1 ECGNILKE
9 LMNQPAGWV
18 FSEPVDPVKL
28 HIPDYFSIVSKPM
41 DLGTFYDDVKLTC
54 ANAILYNPG
63 WNRVHHLAK
72 QLDSLFCK
80 RWKKFEADRKRK
92 KDSDHT
98 QCVRKRSKKDLSTG
112 QGFCI
117 KPCTVGAGSKDDSTP
132 AASSA
137 SVANVQK
144 RKKDSV
150 DDSKLDSTKAA
161 AAAPIIMSTSNVE
174 EMSLNISLRAA
185 MLRSRFAETIL
196 KAKHQLHKG
205 SNEERERIEEEF
217 RASQKEDLKTRR
229 KIERMALEH
238 MEKSVSINDDN
249 AHLLKELESLCGDS
263 AYDLFYGKVTTTNN
277 CVVVNPLEKL
287 GLYLKEDDY
296 YYFEDKEQ
304 DRALLVIEDE
314 LEEGEIQ
321 MCPKRGLRD
330 AMMKRRFADTIFK
343 GKHQLQHKGSINEE
357 RQELEKKIRIKLER
371 ERIEKEF

>member
-1 ECGNILKE
+1 MLSHTRKRMRESLFRTNVSARVAKNRKLDPIMKVECGNILKE
-9 LMNQPAGWV
+9 LMNHPAGWV

-41 DLGTFYDDVKLTC
+41 DLGTVKGKLDIYSCADEFFDDVKLTF

-80 RWKKFEADRKRK
+80 RWKRFEADRKRK

-98 QCVRKRSKKDLSTG
+98 QCVRKRSKKDLSSSG

-117 KPCTVGAGSKDDSTP
+117 QPCTVGAGSKDNSTP
-132 AASSA
+132 AASCA

-150 DDSKLDSTKAA
+150 DDCVGKQKQKDSAA
-161 AAAPIIMSTSNVE
+161 ASIIMSASNVE
-174 EMSLNISLRAA
+174 EMSLKISLRAA
-185 MLRSRFAETIL
+185 TLKSRFAETIL
-196 KAKHQLHKG
+196 KAKYQLQQHKG
-205 SNEERERIEEEF
+205 STEER
-217 RASQKEDLKTRR
+217 QVGKG
-229 KIERMALEH
+229 
-238 MEKSVSINDDN
+238 N
-249 AHLLKELESLCGDS
+249 ELESVCGDS
-263 AYDLFYGKVTTTNN
+263 AYDLFYGRVTTSSN

-296 YYFEDKEQ
+296 YYFEDEEQ

-314 LEEGEIQ
+314 LEEGEI
-321 MCPKRGLRD
+321 R
-330 AMMKRRFADTIFK
+330 
-343 GKHQLQHKGSINEE
+343 
-357 RQELEKKIRIKLER
+357 
-371 ERIEKEF
+371 

>member
-1 ECGNILKE
+1 MLSHTRKRMRENTRINVSVRVAKNRKLDPILKVECGNILKE
-9 LMNQPAGWV
+9 LMNHPAGWV

-41 DLGTFYDDVKLTC
+41 DLGTVKGKLNIYSCADEFFDDVKLTF

-63 WNRVHHLAK
+63 WNQVHHLAK

-92 KDSDHT
+92 KDSDT
-98 QCVRKRSKKDLSTG
+98 QCVRKKLKKDLSTG

-117 KPCTVGAGSKDDSTP
+117 QPCTVGVGSKDDSTP
-132 AASSA
+132 AASST

-150 DDSKLDSTKAA
+150 ADSKLDSIKGVAA
-161 AAAPIIMSTSNVE
+161 ASIIMSTSNVE
-174 EMSLNISLRAA
+174 EMSLNISMRAA

-196 KAKHQLHKG
+196 KAKQQLHKG

-217 RASQKEDLKTRR
+217 RAAQKEDLKTRR
-229 KIERMALEH
+229 KIERMALEQ

-249 AHLLKELESLCGDS
+249 AHLLTSLCGDS
-263 AYDLFYGKVTTTNN
+263 AYDLFYGKVTIASN

-296 YYFEDKEQ
+296 LEDEEQ

-314 LEEGEIQ
+314 LEEGEV
-321 MCPKRGLRD
+321 R
-330 AMMKRRFADTIFK
+330 
-343 GKHQLQHKGSINEE
+343 
-357 RQELEKKIRIKLER
+357 
-371 ERIEKEF
+371 